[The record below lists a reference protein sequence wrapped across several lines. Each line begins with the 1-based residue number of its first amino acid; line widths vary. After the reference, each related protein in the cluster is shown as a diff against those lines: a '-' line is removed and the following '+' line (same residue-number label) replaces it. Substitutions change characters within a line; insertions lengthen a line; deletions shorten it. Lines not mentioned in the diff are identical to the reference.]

1 MGTVF
6 QRWDALV
13 GERMAAHVQPVSLRR
28 GRLVVSVDDPA
39 WASQLT
45 WIENDVIERLNAEL
59 GTDSVT
65 TLDVRVRP

>member
-6 QRWDALV
+6 DRWDALV

-39 WASQLT
+39 WASQLI
-45 WIENDVIERLNAEL
+45 WIEHDVIERLNAEL
-59 GTDSVT
+59 GSDSVT